1 METIEVKQNSKVL
14 VSDYINAVGQKQF
27 DLLYGLLSDDV
38 EFTGP
43 FRRLKGVNEYVAVI
57 KGLGT
62 ILLRNDIKRVFVD
75 GNEACVIYDFVTDTE
90 VGVVPTVEW
99 LTLEHEKISSIR
111 LIFDR
116 YRWNEVKD
124 EMVKRLGK
132 Q

>member
-1 METIEVKQNSKVL
+1 METIEVKQNSKIL

-27 DLLYGLLSDDV
+27 DHLYTLLSDDV

-43 FRRLKGVNEYVAVI
+43 FRSLRGANEYVAAI
-57 KGLGT
+57 RGLGS

-90 VGVVPTVEW
+90 VGIVPSVEW
-99 LTLEHEKISSIR
+99 LTLKQGKISDIR

-116 YRWNEVKD
+116 YRWNEVKE
-124 EMVKRLGK
+124 EMTRRLSK
-132 Q
+132 